1 MRAVRRAD
9 HSGINYTFVSTKLW
23 LLWDTFEGFAMARR
37 VMNSSDARLPGL
49 KGSDQC
55 YAVVDHTSLDILD
68 AVCTPLS
75 ITPTVEN

>member
-1 MRAVRRAD
+1 
-9 HSGINYTFVSTKLW
+9 
-23 LLWDTFEGFAMARR
+23 MARR